1 MNPARR
7 AAAHGSGRAGRARAS
22 GARLDRRGWLLLA
35 VSALGAPLGALA
47 MPAVTPQKRR
57 VLVIGAGMAGLAAA
71 RDLVAAGQEV
81 VVLEAR
87 QRLGGRVWTER
98 DAAGTPID
106 LGAAWVH
113 GQRGNPLTELA
124 RASGAPLVDTD
135 YGSVRLYGRDGAPLP
150 RAAEARLEALR
161 RELEGA
167 IGKLQD
173 IDPDRSLR
181 SAAEGVFAARPREPG
196 DRALLEYLLHSGLE
210 QEYGDS
216 VERLSTHW
224 FDDGEAFGGPDG
236 VPPGGLSALIEHLAR
251 GLDVRLGFP
260 VERIEYGPS
269 GVRVLG
275 PAGELRGDRC
285 LVTLPLGVLQ
295 ASLEFAASEGPGA
308 APPGTPAPGAS
319 GPASAGRDPTPRD
332 GSAAGL
338 VRFDPPLPPE
348 KQRAIRALG
357 MGLLDKLVLRF
368 PERRWPAD
376 VDWLE
381 RLPGEQRR
389 FLEWIS
395 LARTHKQPI
404 LIGFHA
410 GDTAR
415 DLSAWSDEQLASE
428 ALAHLREVLGADLPP
443 PLSVRITRW
452 SADPFARG
460 SYSCYPPGSTPK
472 DRDRLAAPLAQRLY
486 FAGEATNRSHPST
499 LHGALLSGRR
509 AAGEIL
515 AT

>member
-7 AAAHGSGRAGRARAS
+7 AAGDGSGRAGRAPAS
-22 GARLDRRGWLLLA
+22 GARLDRRDWLLLA
-35 VSALGAPLGALA
+35 ASALGAPLGALA
-47 MPAVTPQKRR
+47 MPAVPPQKSR

-71 RDLVAAGQEV
+71 RDLVAAGQDV

-124 RASGAPLVDTD
+124 RASGAPLVDTE
-135 YGSVRLYGRDGAPLP
+135 YGSVRLYGRDGAVLP
-150 RAAEARLEALR
+150 RAAEARLKALR
-161 RELEGA
+161 REFEGA
-167 IGKLQD
+167 IGKLQE

-181 SAAEGVFAARPREPG
+181 SAAERVFAARPREPG

-224 FDDGEAFGGPDG
+224 FDDGEAFGGVDG

-275 PAGELRGDRC
+275 PVGELHGDRC

-295 ASLEFAASEGPGA
+295 ASLELAATEGPGA
-308 APPGTPAPGAS
+308 APSDTPPPDAS
-319 GPASAGRDPTPRD
+319 GPAKGRAPTPRE

-348 KQRAIRALG
+348 KTRAIRALG

-415 DLSAWSDEQLASE
+415 ELCRWSHEQLASE

-452 SADPFARG
+452 SSDPFARG

-472 DRDRLAAPLAQRLY
+472 DRDRLAAPLAERLY
-486 FAGEATNRSHPST
+486 FAGEATNRIHPST